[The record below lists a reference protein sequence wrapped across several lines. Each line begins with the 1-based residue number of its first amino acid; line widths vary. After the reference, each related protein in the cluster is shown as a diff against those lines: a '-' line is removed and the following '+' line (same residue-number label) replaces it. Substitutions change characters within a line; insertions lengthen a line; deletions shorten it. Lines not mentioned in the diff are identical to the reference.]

1 MGSAHR
7 VGASIDRLEV
17 GIDQDMM
24 SCGSYVVVPDRLE
37 IALTSS
43 RYVKER
49 IDSPSRSIL
58 ILDDTLVV
66 IADKRV
72 MLAIR

>member
-1 MGSAHR
+1 
-7 VGASIDRLEV
+7 
-17 GIDQDMM
+17 M
-24 SCGSYVVVPDRLE
+24 SRGSYVVVPDRLE

-58 ILDDTLVV
+58 ILDNALVV
-66 IADKRV
+66 IADERV
-72 MLAIR
+72 VLAIG

>member
-1 MGSAHR
+1 
-7 VGASIDRLEV
+7 
-17 GIDQDMM
+17 M

-37 IALTSS
+37 IALTSLGN
-43 RYVKER
+43 VKER
-49 IDSPSRSIL
+49 IDSPSRSVL